1 MPNIE
6 LMKNIRNNLQM
17 AKELTNIYPEIKHMR
32 PSKLV
37 KSGAVEILLRK
48 LLSDYKFDDF
58 QRIVGSEKI
67 IKTCHLVIDKKI
79 FNFSTVDSGVA
90 DINYQLLLFNR
101 LNYKLIEKNKIEKI
115 TISLND
121 FDMVLVNI
129 MNLNTNYSTYY
140 SFLPNKNFRTK
151 VTFFSFL
158 IQKLSS
164 FEQNCVSEENV
175 DDFDKEYFEFCYS
188 DCYFEETNQ
197 TFGCF
202 PFVETTVIIERDIKR
217 NGYKFCNNSVKP
229 YSKSIEIM
237 NKCQTKC
244 KPKCRS
250 INFDFK
256 HEVSKHFSNETIL
269 EFIPKKKLLVLHIL
283 RL

>member
-1 MPNIE
+1 MPNNE
-6 LMKNIRNNLQM
+6 LIKNNRNNLQM

-164 FEQNCVSEENV
+164 F
-175 DDFDKEYFEFCYS
+175 
-188 DCYFEETNQ
+188 
-197 TFGCF
+197 
-202 PFVETTVIIERDIKR
+202 
-217 NGYKFCNNSVKP
+217 
-229 YSKSIEIM
+229 
-237 NKCQTKC
+237 
-244 KPKCRS
+244 
-250 INFDFK
+250 
-256 HEVSKHFSNETIL
+256 
-269 EFIPKKKLLVLHIL
+269 
-283 RL
+283 